1 MPGKD
6 GVEKRTQYRVYTRIP
21 VVCELLDLATK
32 AIRNKTAVTRDISP
46 EGVYF
51 EIDELIDLKAEIN
64 VKFQVPHSDTLISA
78 TIRVVRV
85 ETVADGIAVGAVF
98 SRISGTDK
106 ELIQLLVERLNV
118 NRLLDLTIKKG
129 ASDLHLLAEQPAF
142 LRVNG
147 ELQPVEGQV
156 LHADEIPQ
164 LVYSMM
170 NREQVEAF
178 EKNKE
183 LDFGIQYDLTTRF
196 RVNVHQQR
204 GYVEAT
210 FRLIESKSFSFEDLH
225 IPEAVKELARHK
237 DGLILITGPTGSGKT
252 TTIAAMVGLI
262 NQERKVVIITLE
274 RPIEYVHKNDK
285 SIIKQREIGVDTS
298 SFSVALK
305 SSLRQ
310 DPNVIVIGEMDDA
323 ETVRTS
329 IVAAEAGYLV
339 IATFHAPDTIQA
351 VDRLVSMFP
360 AENRKQM
367 LAQLS
372 NCLRGVIAQVL
383 LPCKDKKGRILA
395 SEVLMAND
403 AVKRIIRKD
412 ELFQL
417 MNVMQTGSNFR
428 MQLMSD
434 VIRDYLEQNLIDT
447 ETAMFHSQ
455 ELSKYATG

>member
-1 MPGKD
+1 MLGRD
-6 GVEKRTQYRVYTRIP
+6 GVEKRKQYRVYTRIP
-21 VVCELLDLATK
+21 VVCELPDPGTNTVH
-32 AIRNKTAVTRDISP
+32 NKTAVSHDLSP

-51 EIDELIDLKAEIN
+51 ELDELLPLKSEIN
-64 VKFQVPHSDTLISA
+64 VKFQLPHSESLVSA
-78 TIRVVRV
+78 TIRVIRV
-85 ETVADGIAVGAVF
+85 ETVENGVVGAVF
-98 SRISGTDK
+98 SRLSPADK
-106 ELIQLLVERLNV
+106 EQIKLLVERLDI

-129 ASDLHLLAEQPAF
+129 ASDLHLLAEQPPF
-142 LRVNG
+142 LRING
-147 ELQPVEGQV
+147 ELEAIEGQI
-156 LHADEIPQ
+156 LHANEIPQ
-164 LVYSMM
+164 LVFSMM
-170 NREQVEAF
+170 NQDQINAF
-178 EKNKE
+178 EREKE
-183 LDFGIQYDLTTRF
+183 LDFGIQYDLSTRF

-204 GYVEAT
+204 GYVEAAI
-210 FRLIESKSFSFEDLH
+210 RLIESKSFSFDELH
-225 IPEAVKELARHK
+225 IPDAVKDLARHK

-274 RPIEYVHKNDK
+274 RPIEYVHKNEK

-323 ETVRTS
+323 ETVRTA

-360 AENRKQM
+360 AENRKQI

-372 NCLRGVIAQVL
+372 NCLRGVIAQAL
-383 LPCKDKKGRILA
+383 LPRKDKKGRILA
-395 SEVLMAND
+395 SEVLIAND
-403 AVKRIIRKD
+403 AVKRIVRKD
-412 ELFQL
+412 ELFHL
-417 MNVMQTGSNFR
+417 ANVMQTGSNFR
-428 MQLMSD
+428 MQLMPD

-447 ETAMFHSQ
+447 DTAMFHSQ
-455 ELSKYATG
+455 ELSKFASP